1 MKRERFEIMFSNE
14 DDTYDEPNATG
25 SPERRLILA
34 VLERAMLDLA
44 GNNRKDSEEAEA
56 WIFNPPTETPYPE
69 FSFPWVCEQ
78 LDLDQTEISKQIKA
92 MPKRGESRLA
102 PWYLM
107 RSEIKEA
114 A

>member
-1 MKRERFEIMFSNE
+1 MFSN
-14 DDTYDEPNATG
+14 DDETYEEPNFTG

-44 GNNRKDSEEAEA
+44 GNNRKEVEEAEA
-56 WIFNPPTETPYPE
+56 WIFDAPLETPYPE

-78 LDLDQTEISKQIKA
+78 LDLDQETISEQIKA
-92 MPKRGESRLA
+92 MPKRGDSRLA

-107 RSEIKEA
+107 RGDIKEA